1 MSILQQIISL
11 GPKLGLFGIVGAA
24 ACVLGATAGQFFVTP
39 EEEPPP
45 PPPPPTAAIVMMLDT
60 SSSMRG
66 DPLVEVKEAAINFVE
81 KENLELNQIALID
94 FNKQTTIHQPFTN
107 DRDALINSISS
118 LEAGGDTIMSQA
130 LEDSLNLL
138 QESTDDKLHVLL
150 FTDGQ
155 PRPSDRQATIDTAEN
170 VRNAD
175 INIIAIASGYSN
187 LKFLEQLTENPEQTL
202 ETEQGEFLAAFTEA
216 QAIIEKSVKVEGI
229 FGTTSTSEKDIF
241 RDALILSALIAFCL
255 STLLLITENTLSLGS
270 RWWQGM
276 PWIPIG
282 AMILGSLGG
291 FLGESFHS
299 FTEGSRSAGWTILG
313 GAIGGMLGLSDGS
326 RIKTLRG
333 ILGGL
338 IGGLLGGVLFEALLT
353 NAEGSAIN
361 LRLYGFAVLGFAIG
375 LMIMFAQEV
384 FKNAWLLGTTTG
396 IYEGKQYILAKP
408 IITVGRANKNDIS
421 LFQEKDLPKTA
432 GQFESEKGEWF
443 WSAVGSGAGVK
454 INGVVQE
461 QATLISGDRLRF
473 GGTEFIFKLRGH
485 EESKAK
491 DMPWVLRGNEQ
502 DYSIPKKKRVFIGK
516 AQNNDVVIT
525 DDSVAGKH
533 AMLTFSNQGLKLQSL
548 GLNTFIND
556 EPLKVLSSRLL
567 KRGDFIVL
575 GKIELAL
582 VVDISADQSE

>member
-1 MSILQQIISL
+1 MSILQQIVSL
-11 GPKLGLFGIVGAA
+11 TPKLGLFGIVGAA
-24 ACVLGATAGQFFVTP
+24 ACVLGAAAGQLLLPP

-45 PPPPPTAAIVMMLDT
+45 PPPPPTAAIVMLLDT

-66 DPLVEVKEAAINFVE
+66 EPLAEVKAAAINFVE

-94 FNKQTTIHQPFTN
+94 FNKRTTIHQPFTN
-107 DRDALINSISS
+107 DRGALINSISG

-130 LEDSLNLL
+130 LEDSLSLL
-138 QESTDDKLHVLL
+138 HESTDDKLHVLL

-155 PRPSDRQATIDTAEN
+155 PRVGDHEATIAAAEN

-175 INIIAIASGYSN
+175 VNIIAIASGYSN
-187 LKFLEQLTENPEQTL
+187 LRFLEQVTDNPEQTL

-216 QAIIEKSVKVEGI
+216 QAIIEESIKVEGI

-241 RDALILSALIAFCL
+241 RDALILSAIIALFL
-255 STLLLITENTLSLGS
+255 STFLLVAENTLSLGS
-270 RWWQGM
+270 RWWQGI

-291 FLGESFHS
+291 FLGESFHN

-313 GAIGGMLGLSDGS
+313 GAIGGMLGLSDRS

-338 IGGLLGGVLFEALLT
+338 IGGLLGGVLFEALLSS
-353 NAEGSAIN
+353 NAEGSAVN

-375 LMIMFAQEV
+375 LMIMFTQEI
-384 FKNAWLLGTTTG
+384 FKDAWLLGTTTG
-396 IYEGKQYILAKP
+396 TYEGKQYILAKP
-408 IITVGRANKNDIS
+408 IVTVGRTGKNDIS
-421 LFQEKDLPKTA
+421 LFQEKDLPKVA
-432 GQFESEKGEWF
+432 GQFESEKGEWL
-443 WSAVGSGAGVK
+443 WSAVDSGAGVK
-454 INGVVQE
+454 VNGIVQE
-461 QATLISGDRLRF
+461 QAALTSGDRLRF

-491 DMPWVLRGNEQ
+491 DMSWIFRGNDQ
-502 DYSIPKKKRVFIGK
+502 DYPIPKKRRASIGK
-516 AQNNDVVIT
+516 AQNNDVVIS

-533 AMLTFSNQGLKLQSL
+533 AILTFSNQGLKLQSL
-548 GLNTFIND
+548 GLNTSVNGT
-556 EPLKVLSSRLL
+556 PLKVLNSRLL
-567 KRGDFIVL
+567 RRGDFIVL
-575 GKIELAL
+575 GKVELAL
-582 VVDISADQSE
+582 VVDVAADQ